1 MYTKEELEAK
11 TVDELRKIAPK
22 VGVKGCRKL
31 KKPEL
36 IAAIVDEQ
44 PIDVESEEVNV
55 ESAESVSEKSE
66 VKTEVKVEDVVEAT
80 PVTSNREAYVDTAKV
95 DMIVAFKLPNG
106 KVKSAKIVKRS
117 TAKRRFMVE
126 TKYGAQFIISF
137 DDVVWVK
144 TGTRWPKHVYNLM
157 KGIGN
162 NNG

>member
-22 VGVKGCRKL
+22 VGVKNCRKL
-31 KKPEL
+31 KKAEL
-36 IAAIVDEQ
+36 IDAIVDEQ
-44 PIDVESEEVNV
+44 PIDVEGKVV
-55 ESAESVSEKSE
+55 ESVSEKSE
-66 VKTEVKVEDVVEAT
+66 VKTEVKVEDVIEAI
-80 PVTSNREAYVDTAKV
+80 PVTSNREAYVDSAKV
-95 DMIVAFKLPNG
+95 DMIVAFKLTNG
-106 KVKSAKIVKRS
+106 KVKSAKIIKRS
-117 TAKRRFMVE
+117 TPKRRFLVE

>member
-1 MYTKEELEAK
+1 MYTKEELETK

-22 VGVKGCRKL
+22 VGVKNCRKL
-31 KKPEL
+31 KKAEL
-36 IAAIVDEQ
+36 IDAIVDEQ
-44 PIDVESEEVNV
+44 PIDVEGKVV
-55 ESAESVSEKSE
+55 EPVSEKSE
-66 VKTEVKVEDVVEAT
+66 VKTEVKVEDVVEAI
-80 PVTSNREAYVDTAKV
+80 PVTSNREAYVDSAKV
-95 DMIVAFKLPNG
+95 DMIVAFKLTNG
-106 KVKSAKIVKRS
+106 KVKSAKIIKRS
-117 TAKRRFMVE
+117 TPKRRFLVE

>member
-22 VGVKGCRKL
+22 VGVKNCRKL
-31 KKPEL
+31 KKAEL
-36 IAAIVDEQ
+36 IDAIVDEQ
-44 PIDVESEEVNV
+44 PIDVEGKVV
-55 ESAESVSEKSE
+55 EPVSEKSE
-66 VKTEVKVEDVVEAT
+66 VKTEVNVEDVVEAI
-80 PVTSNREAYVDTAKV
+80 PVTSNREAYVDSAKV
-95 DMIVAFKLPNG
+95 DMIVAFKLTNG
-106 KVKSAKIVKRS
+106 KVKSAKIIKRS
-117 TAKRRFMVE
+117 TPKRRFLVE